1 MPGMP
6 SAICSH
12 KEHTFDRSLA
22 MSLAAAVLSLAI
34 SGMSDYDLFS
44 TQISL
49 TFWLM
54 SALFANMYGEEC
66 EKNSKNSLRNNS
78 Q

>member
-1 MPGMP
+1 
-6 SAICSH
+6 
-12 KEHTFDRSLA
+12 

-66 EKNSKNSLRNNS
+66 
-78 Q
+78 

>member
-1 MPGMP
+1 
-6 SAICSH
+6 
-12 KEHTFDRSLA
+12 
-22 MSLAAAVLSLAI
+22 
-34 SGMSDYDLFS
+34 MSDYDLFS

-66 EKNSKNSLRNNS
+66 EKK
-78 Q
+78 QQK